1 MRIIEYLYL
10 LFILIFLPVL
20 VSAFF
25 YNPILYYKS
34 SLIDQNKY
42 IFAFFYMIAILI
54 GISYYFYK
62 RKNVRR

>member
-25 YNPILYYKS
+25 YNPNLYYKPS
-34 SLIDQNKY
+34 FIDQNKY
-42 IFAFFYMIAILI
+42 IFAFFYMVAILI